1 MSNGQLHPEIGKG
14 FLIAELRT
22 GMTFATLALT
32 PASSDKSH
40 IERHRCNARKAYDS
54 FLKFRVRVAL
64 SDADLAELEE
74 IAAQLRSALRQLG
87 EKVT

>member
-22 GMTFATLALT
+22 GITFANLALT
-32 PASSDKSH
+32 PASQDKSH
-40 IERHRCNARKAYDS
+40 IERHRSNARRAYDS

-74 IAAQLRSALRQLG
+74 MAAQLRSALRQLG
-87 EKVT
+87 EKVV

>member
-1 MSNGQLHPEIGKG
+1 MSNGQLLPEIGKG

-22 GMTFATLALT
+22 GLTFANLALT
-32 PASSDKSH
+32 PAEDNHAH
-40 IERHRCNARKAYDS
+40 IQRNRYNARKAYDS

-74 IAAQLRSALRQLG
+74 MAARLRGALRQLG
-87 EKVT
+87 EKLA